1 MNKYPLGRMLIV
13 RELREDQ
20 AARSLR
26 NALAELDTAIAF
38 WETRKAEALE
48 CHQCMRQ
55 KENELSSA
63 TVGRQVETGAAR
75 ALRREVEAWRYR
87 KEEAEAVADEA
98 GRAVDAAR
106 DVCEKARAVYQA
118 RMKDKH
124 KIVNHREVWQVQADK
139 EAEAA
144 EEREL
149 EEAAGRG
156 LSLGS
161 NAARAETPTT

>member
-20 AARSLR
+20 AARTLR

-38 WETRKAEALE
+38 WEARKAEAME
-48 CHQCMRQ
+48 CWHSMRQ
-55 KENELSSA
+55 KENELFEA
-63 TVGRQVETGAAR
+63 TVGKQVETGAAR
-75 ALRREVEAWRYR
+75 ALRREVEAWRFR
-87 KEEAEAVADEA
+87 KEEAEMVAEEA

-124 KIVNHREVWQVQADK
+124 KIVNHRETWQVQADK

-149 EEAAGRG
+149 EEAAGNRP
-156 LSLGS
+156 LQGS
-161 NAARAETPTT
+161 NTARAETPTP